1 MAETLDL
8 GLSHYPPL
16 ATPDLQMAN
25 ILKRTLQDP
34 GIAPSLKEPA
44 NWPSAMQAEWGAD
57 QGASAAALLR

>member
-34 GIAPSLKEPA
+34 GIAPSLKEPV
-44 NWPSAMQAEWGAD
+44 N
-57 QGASAAALLR
+57 

>member
-1 MAETLDL
+1 MAEILGL

-34 GIAPSLKEPA
+34 GIAPSLKEPV